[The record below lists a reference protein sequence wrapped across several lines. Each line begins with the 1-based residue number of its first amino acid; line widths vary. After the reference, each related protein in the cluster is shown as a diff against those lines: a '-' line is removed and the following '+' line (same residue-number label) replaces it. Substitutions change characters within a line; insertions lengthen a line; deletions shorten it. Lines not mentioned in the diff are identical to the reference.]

1 MNRKRHTDSRR
12 PGVVGLWI
20 VLLMVVV
27 AQSASAQSVT
37 APAASEATADQTA
50 TTAAA
55 QPPATTAQPPTT
67 TATQPATTTANGK
80 TRLEIYGYVM
90 LDTINDFEVND
101 PLWFDVVRPTKLPA
115 FEGEFGEDGHWW
127 MGVRQTRFGVKSYT
141 PTKFGELKTIFE
153 YELFGTGVDAGQT
166 TFRLRHAWGELGQW
180 GAGQTWS
187 LFMDPDVFPNSIEYW
202 GPNGMVFF
210 RNVQLRWTPWST
222 DDGSRFAVAIERPGA
237 SADQG
242 DFAGRIELE
251 NVLGRFPAPDITA
264 QYRLGRD
271 WGHVQLAGIVRWMRW
286 DDILQDRFDLTGGDE
301 GWGVNVSS
309 NVKLGKHVAKLQLV
323 YGEGVENYFNDAP
336 VDVGIRNNFSNPV
349 TPILGEAL
357 PDLGIVAFI
366 DLNWSDK
373 WTSTAGYSMVD
384 IANTDGQTELAF
396 HRGQYALGNL
406 LYYPV
411 KDVMAG
417 GELQWGKRLNVN
429 GFTSDDWRIQFSVR
443 WNFLLS
449 IGGD

>member
-1 MNRKRHTDSRR
+1 MHTHSFADSRR
-12 PGVVGLWI
+12 PRVARLWL
-20 VLLMVVV
+20 VLLLVVV
-27 AQSASAQSVT
+27 ARSASAQSVS
-37 APAASEATADQTA
+37 APSALEATAEQTA

-55 QPPATTAQPPTT
+55 QPPTT
-67 TATQPATTTANGK
+67 TAAQPATTTPAAEGK
-80 TRLEIYGYVM
+80 TKLDIYGYVM
-90 LDTINDFEVND
+90 LDTINDFEQND
-101 PLWFDVVRPTKLPA
+101 PLWFDVVRPVKLPA
-115 FEGEFGEDGHWW
+115 FKHEFGEDGHWW
-127 MGVRQTRFGVKSYT
+127 MGVRQSRFGVKSYT
-141 PTKFGELKTIFE
+141 PTKYGELKTIFE

-187 LFMDPDVFPNSIEYW
+187 LFMDPDVFPNSNEYW

-242 DFAGRIELE
+242 DFAGRIELQ
-251 NVLGRFPAPDITA
+251 NIRGRFPAPDITA
-264 QYRLGRD
+264 QYRHARD
-271 WGHVQLAGIVRWMRW
+271 WGHVQVAGIVRWIRW
-286 DDILQDRFDLTGGDE
+286 DDILQDRFDLDGGDE

-309 NVKLGKHVAKLQLV
+309 NVKLGKHVARLQVV

-336 VDVGIRNNFSNPV
+336 VDIGIRNNFSNPV

-373 WTSTAGYSMVD
+373 WTSTAGYSMVN
-384 IANTDGQTELAF
+384 ITNSDGQTDDAF
-396 HRGQYALGNL
+396 HRGHYALGNL

-411 KDVMAG
+411 KNVMAG
-417 GELQWGKRLNVN
+417 AELQWGKRENFADS
-429 GFTSDDWRIQFSVR
+429 FTSDDWRIQFSVR
-443 WNFLLS
+443 WNFSLS
-449 IGGD
+449 IGGQ